1 MLIREPRRRR
11 GGAYAASG
19 HVLIP
24 RLLAYTASD
33 AIPRLNKSLRARNGR
48 AKTDPGSP
56 GIGILMREVL
66 SGAY

>member
-1 MLIREPRRRR
+1 MPHL
-11 GGAYAASG
+11 ATY
-19 HVLIP
+19 LIP

-33 AIPRLNKSLRARNGR
+33 AIPRLNKSLSARNGR